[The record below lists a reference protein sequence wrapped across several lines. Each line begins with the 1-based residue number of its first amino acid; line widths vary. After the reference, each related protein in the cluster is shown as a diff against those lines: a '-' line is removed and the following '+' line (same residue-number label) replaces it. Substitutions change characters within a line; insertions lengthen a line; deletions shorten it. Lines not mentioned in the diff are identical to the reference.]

1 MTTPRRRT
9 SLRRTSDRLRRN
21 TSPGEGTSR
30 GNVFVHYRAA
40 RTVASR
46 ALKACGIWHSYM
58 SRAEAEG
65 TPRYVTW
72 GTPAQYRAFDAYLD
86 ALPPFDR
93 HGIEGYY

>member
-1 MTTPRRRT
+1 
-9 SLRRTSDRLRRN
+9 
-21 TSPGEGTSR
+21 
-30 GNVFVHYRAA
+30 
-40 RTVASR
+40 
-46 ALKACGIWHSYM
+46 M